1 MKKQIWLLVV
11 KISAVILWVF
21 TLFIPDIYLNIH
33 GEETY
38 VVKEVE
44 TQDST
49 KKAFEIEF
57 SEDVIYG
64 HIDFIFYDEN
74 DERVYAMSNFFDKKY
89 SKNVRAEFEDED
101 LAKSVRFKTEFPYAK
116 TVNER
121 NVDIISAVLASVM
134 LVVVILV
141 LRIDL
146 EEKVV
151 DGKTVKVYSGILKH
165 QVKVDGE
172 IVFKKNWFALFKE
185 RESVFAVSETQD
197 IKVAFGAMNKIS
209 VETISNQKIE
219 SEVLEKDE
227 KSEKQQAVEKVK
239 TQRKKTQKKTVDKK
253 SV

>member
-1 MKKQIWLLVV
+1 MKKRIWLWVV
-11 KISAVILWVF
+11 KISAILLWVI
-21 TLFIPDIYLNIH
+21 TLFIPDIYLSIH

-38 VVKEVE
+38 VVKEIE
-44 TQDST
+44 TQDGT
-49 KKAFEIEF
+49 KKTFEVEF

-74 DERVYAMSNFFDKKY
+74 DERVYAMTAWFSERY
-89 SKNVRAEFEDED
+89 SKNVRADFEDEK
-101 LAKSVRFKTEFPYAK
+101 LLKSVRFETEFPFAK
-116 TVNER
+116 TVKER

-141 LRIDL
+141 LRIDY
-146 EEKVV
+146 EENVI
-151 DGKTVKVYSGILKH
+151 DGKTVKVYSGIFKH

-185 RESVFAVSETQD
+185 RESVFAVSETKE
-197 IKVAFGAMNKIS
+197 IKVAFGVMNKIS

-219 SEVLEKDE
+219 NEVLEKDE
-227 KSEKQQAVEKVK
+227 KSEKQQGVEKVK
-239 TQRKKTQKKTVDKK
+239 TQRKKQQKKNVDKK